1 MVRKQETVKYRRLYM
16 CCPYSIYSRLGLVLL
31 NKWSSSRWETVLDSA
46 AGEMEEG
53 KEADCSRYTG
63 RFAGQP
69 GWEEKEPACFSPPL
83 REANRQEWY
92 VNELLGMA
100 GEVCWRTAFGVHWTV
115 QMENLKARPDF
126 PRFLPV
132 DWGHFKAW
140 QSKVIPLS
148 LGVAN
153 VGAVWAEGQQK
164 LEIHL
169 QKIHLG
175 RTGNKIISARHP
187 ALPFSKVLSLL
198 RSFFFMVDFKEKL
211 QQRSY
216 LSMKNNPF
224 PTLFWNNQRIKCMH
238 THAHPKTMQQ
248 AQKLWTLH
256 LHLHDLSLVN
266 LWV

>member
-1 MVRKQETVKYRRLYM
+1 M
-16 CCPYSIYSRLGLVLL
+16 GL
-31 NKWSSSRWETVLDSA
+31 LDSRR
-46 AGEMEEG
+46 GL
-53 KEADCSRYTG
+53 
-63 RFAGQP
+63 P

-92 VNELLGMA
+92 VNELPDMA

-115 QMENLKARPDF
+115 QTENLEAWPDF

-169 QKIHLG
+169 QKIHLV

-187 ALPFSKVLSLL
+187 VLPFSKVLSLL

-211 QQRSY
+211 WQRSY
-216 LSMKNNPF
+216 LSMKNNPL
-224 PTLFWNNQRIKCMH
+224 PTLFWNN
-238 THAHPKTMQQ
+238 
-248 AQKLWTLH
+248 
-256 LHLHDLSLVN
+256 
-266 LWV
+266 